1 MEQLSNLD
9 VVILI
14 CFAISLFVGFIQG
27 FTKELLS
34 TIGLVL
40 FFLANIYFLPLMR
53 PWMGKY
59 VANKYLADLAIF
71 LIITAVFYTLWII
84 STDRFITKVRA
95 SSLSFT
101 DRLFGVGFGLL
112 RALLIL
118 GFCFLIVKVVLPE
131 EIDKGPV
138 KESKFFVA
146 AKTSSGFIEEVL
158 PEKMLKEKLNELTK
172 DKEPVKKEEK
182 AEETKKS
189 EEPKQTENKKE
200 KIDTLPNK
208 LDQEQM
214 DKVFE
219 MLVKPEIKKQEEK
232 PKDESKETKGYDNKE
247 TNSLNRLVDVTTKN

>member
-9 VVILI
+9 VIILI

-40 FFLANIYFLPLMR
+40 FFVVNIYFLPLMR
-53 PWMGKY
+53 PWMNNY

-71 LIITAVFYTLWII
+71 LIITAVFYTLWILF
-84 STDRFITKVRA
+84 TDKFITKVRA

-101 DRLFGVGFGLL
+101 DRVFGVGFGLL

-131 EIDKGPV
+131 EIEKGPV
-138 KESKFFVA
+138 KESKFFIA
-146 AKTSSGFIEEVL
+146 AQTSSGLIEEVL
-158 PEKMLKEKLNELTK
+158 PEKMLKEKLHELTK
-172 DKEPVKKEEK
+172 EKETAKKETKEEK
-182 AEETKKS
+182 TKESKEAKPTDKS
-189 EEPKQTENKKE
+189 ETND
-200 KIDTLPNK
+200 ILPNK

-232 PKDESKETKGYDNKE
+232 PKTEKKDEKGYDNKE
-247 TNSLNRLVDVTTKN
+247 TNSLNRLIDATTKN

>member
-34 TIGLVL
+34 TIGLAL
-40 FFLANIYFLPLMR
+40 FFVVNIYFLPLMR

-59 VANKYLADLAIF
+59 IANKYLADVVIF
-71 LIITAVFYTLWII
+71 LIITAVFYTLWIL

-101 DRLFGVGFGLL
+101 DRIFGVGFGLL

-131 EIDKGPV
+131 EIEKGAI
-138 KESKFFVA
+138 KESKFFVM
-146 AKTSSGFIEEVL
+146 AKTSSDFIEEVL
-158 PEKMLKEKLNELTK
+158 PEKMLKDKLNELTK
-172 DKEPVKKEEK
+172 EKESQKKDEKAKESETTDKKEIK
-182 AEETKKS
+182 
-189 EEPKQTENKKE
+189 
-200 KIDTLPNK
+200 DTLPNK

-219 MLVKPEIKKQEEK
+219 MLVKPDVKKQPQEAPTDK
-232 PKDESKETKGYDNKE
+232 KESKSYDSKE
-247 TNSLNRLVDVTTKN
+247 INSLNRLIDVTVKN

>member
-34 TIGLVL
+34 TIGLAL
-40 FFLANIYFLPLMR
+40 FFVVNIYFLPLMR
-53 PWMGKY
+53 PWMSKY

-71 LIITAVFYTLWII
+71 LIITAVFYTLWIL
-84 STDRFITKVRA
+84 STDKFITKIRA

-101 DRLFGVGFGLL
+101 DRIFGVGFGLL

-118 GFCFLIVKVVLPE
+118 GFCFLIVKIILPE
-131 EIDKGPV
+131 EIEKGPI
-138 KESKFFVA
+138 KKSMFFIA
-146 AKTSSGFIEEVL
+146 AKTSSGLIEEVL
-158 PEKMLKEKLNELTK
+158 PEKMLKEKLAELTK
-172 DKEPVKKEEK
+172 ELESEKKEEK
-182 AEETKKS
+182 TKET
-189 EEPKQTENKKE
+189 TEIKPADKKE
-200 KIDTLPNK
+200 ASETLPNK

-219 MLVKPEIKKQEEK
+219 MLVKPEIKKQEVTK
-232 PKDESKETKGYDNKE
+232 KDDKKISDGYDAKE
-247 TNSLNRLVDVTTKN
+247 TNSLNQLIDATAKN

>member
-34 TIGLVL
+34 TIGLAL
-40 FFLANIYFLPLMR
+40 FFVVNIYFLPLMR

-71 LIITAVFYTLWII
+71 LIITAVFYTLWIL
-84 STDRFITKVRA
+84 STDKFITKVRA

-101 DRLFGVGFGLL
+101 DRIFGVGFGLL

-118 GFCFLIVKVVLPE
+118 GFCFLIVKVILPE
-131 EIDKGPV
+131 EIEKGPV
-138 KESKFFVA
+138 KESKFFIA
-146 AKTSSGFIEEVL
+146 AKTSSDFIEEVL
-158 PEKMLKEKLNELTK
+158 PEKMLKEKLGELTK
-172 DKEPVKKEEK
+172 DKETEKKEENTQ
-182 AEETKKS
+182 ETKASK
-189 EEPKQTENKKE
+189 PDKKE
-200 KIDTLPNK
+200 TTDTLPNK

-219 MLVKPEIKKQEEK
+219 MLIKPEIKKQEEK
-232 PKDESKETKGYDNKE
+232 PKTEKEAANGYDSKE
-247 TNSLNRLVDVTTKN
+247 TNSLNHLIDETTKN

>member
-34 TIGLVL
+34 TIGLAL
-40 FFLANIYFLPLMR
+40 FFVVNIYFLPLMR

-59 VANKYLADLAIF
+59 IANKYLADVVMF
-71 LIITAVFYTLWII
+71 LIITAVFYTLWIL

-101 DRLFGVGFGLL
+101 DRIFGVGFGLL

-131 EIDKGPV
+131 EIEKGAI
-138 KESKFFVA
+138 KESKFFVM
-146 AKTSSGFIEEVL
+146 AKTSSDFIEEVL
-158 PEKMLKEKLNELTK
+158 PEKMLKDKLNELTK
-172 DKEPVKKEEK
+172 EKESQKKDEKAKESETTDKKEIK
-182 AEETKKS
+182 
-189 EEPKQTENKKE
+189 
-200 KIDTLPNK
+200 DTLPNK

-219 MLVKPEIKKQEEK
+219 MLVKPDVKKQPQEAPTDK
-232 PKDESKETKGYDNKE
+232 KESKSYDSKE
-247 TNSLNRLVDVTTKN
+247 TNSLNRLIDVTVKN

>member
-34 TIGLVL
+34 TIGLAL
-40 FFLANIYFLPLMR
+40 FFVVNIYFLPLMR

-59 VANKYLADLAIF
+59 VANKYLADVVIF
-71 LIITAVFYTLWII
+71 LIITAVFYTLWIL
-84 STDRFITKVRA
+84 STDRFITKVRS

-101 DRLFGVGFGLL
+101 DRIFGVGFGLL

-131 EIDKGPV
+131 EIEKGAV
-138 KESKFFVA
+138 KESKFFVM
-146 AKTSSGFIEEVL
+146 AKTSSDFIEEVL
-158 PEKMLKEKLNELTK
+158 PEKMLKAKLNELTK
-172 DKEPVKKEEK
+172 EKEQPQKKEEK
-182 AEETKKS
+182 TKETT
-189 EEPKQTENKKE
+189 PTDKE
-200 KIDTLPNK
+200 KSTDTLPNK

-219 MLVKPEIKKQEEK
+219 MLVKPEIKKQEQEK
-232 PKDESKETKGYDNKE
+232 TKTLKESKTYDSKE
-247 TNSLNRLVDVTTKN
+247 TNSLNRLIDVTVKD

>member
-1 MEQLSNLD
+1 
-9 VVILI
+9 
-14 CFAISLFVGFIQG
+14 
-27 FTKELLS
+27 
-34 TIGLVL
+34 
-40 FFLANIYFLPLMR
+40 MR
-53 PWMGKY
+53 PWMSKY

-71 LIITAVFYTLWII
+71 LIITAVFYTLWIL

-118 GFCFLIVKVVLPE
+118 GFCFLIVKVILPE
-131 EIDKGPV
+131 EIEKEPI
-138 KESKFFVA
+138 KESKFFIA

-158 PEKMLKEKLNELTK
+158 PEKMLKDMLNDLTK
-172 DKEPVKKEEK
+172 EKAADKKQEKSKEGKDNKVTDKKE
-182 AEETKKS
+182 T
-189 EEPKQTENKKE
+189 T
-200 KIDTLPNK
+200 DTLPNK

-232 PKDESKETKGYDNKE
+232 PKDEKKETKGYDTKD
-247 TNSLNRLVDVTTKN
+247 TNSLNRLVDVTTQN

>member
-34 TIGLVL
+34 LIGLAL
-40 FFLANIYFLPLMR
+40 FFVANIYFLPLMR
-53 PWMGKY
+53 PWMSKY

-71 LIITAVFYTLWII
+71 LIITAVFYTLWIL

-118 GFCFLIVKVVLPE
+118 GFCFLIVKVILPE
-131 EIDKGPV
+131 EIEKGPI
-138 KESKFFVA
+138 KESKFFIA
-146 AKTSSGFIEEVL
+146 AKTSSGFIEEIL
-158 PEKMLKEKLNELTK
+158 PEEMLKEKFGELIK
-172 DKEPVKKEEK
+172 DKETAQKEEK
-182 AEETKKS
+182 TKETKS
-189 EEPKQTENKKE
+189 TDKKE
-200 KIDTLPNK
+200 TTDALPNK

-232 PKDESKETKGYDNKE
+232 SKDEKKETKGYDAKE
-247 TNSLNRLVDVTTKN
+247 TNSLDRLVDVTTKN